1 MKKHGDTC
9 IAESGYLKSD
19 SSFVDTESTDIEIV
33 DRESADT
40 EKEEHHGLQTGIRH
54 TGYRTELAA
63 AA

>member
-1 MKKHGDTC
+1 MAVAFRMQKEQMQK
-9 IAESGYLKSD
+9 EQMQK
-19 SSFVDTESTDIEIV
+19 TDIEI
-33 DRESADT
+33 ADM